1 MRSMSRQRQRCWY
14 SQKVISGGGFDRK
27 ETYTKPVMEYLVVS
41 ATAGDVDN
49 LSAGLVP
56 AYDRVI
62 TSFKKLPVEE
72 GFVWWIDRVPEL
84 DESGELSLGEDGAPV
99 TLPDYTLA
107 KILETQKGMVSR
119 FGIAKIGGT

>member
-1 MRSMSRQRQRCWY
+1 MRSMSRQRQKCWY

-27 ETYTKPVMEYLVVS
+27 ESYTKPVMEYLVVS

-56 AYDRVI
+56 DYERVI

-72 GFVWWIDRVPEL
+72 GFVWWIDRIPDI
-84 DESGELSLGEDGAPV
+84 DESGDLNLDENGTPV
-99 TLPDYTLA
+99 TLPDYTLS
-107 KILETQKGMVSR
+107 KILETQKGKVSR
-119 FGIAKIGGT
+119 FGIARIGGT